1 MISVAKDH
9 DLSGILN
16 GRIPAP
22 CQLLVEQS
30 ATNHA
35 LHIAHLTAHDTTIK
49 GRF

>member
-9 DLSGILN
+9 DLPGILD

-22 CQLLVEQS
+22 CQLLVEQPT
-30 ATNHA
+30 TNHS
-35 LHIAHLTAHDTTIK
+35 LHIAHFAAHDTTIK